1 MARPGGEG
9 PPQEPPLQDMLWA
22 FITMIYQA
30 NTDANALGAAQ
41 AQQTAEMMQFIA
53 QQSVQM
59 SSQMVQGFQSM
70 AANKGSGRAGELA
83 SHGYR
88 ALKPKK
94 DMTKIT
100 ADDARKLM
108 TEISSFEVDL
118 DELGIA
124 KFSEAAYRQLR
135 AMAEG
140 KAKDV
145 VDIETVH
152 GRGKELLDQLTWA
165 TNNHQ
170 HQYSRDDIGGK
181 LYDFLVGRL
190 EDSVRLNQTKRLTIA
205 EEIYA
210 EARMYEDTP
219 KEAEMF
225 LSRWRRSRYLMYKE
239 GLVNKPRME
248 LVERLSNQGAD
259 AESLQAVNHSLEVNE
274 RREMHVFLN
283 QRVSKSVYE
292 FIMSQ
297 SENEQARNIDDC
309 ISLIQK
315 YCEVK
320 ARVLDK
326 EKVAVKVLEG
336 GRRVVSMDG
345 VPYAI
350 DDPRIS
356 GAFQHLV
363 ADTTESEP
371 PRCSAPAVNVLG
383 RSVDG
388 RAEKQTAS
396 KASQGQGRDRI
407 NQKSRTPPAGVKP
420 CQLCHGFHE
429 DLRTCPNGIA
439 KQDPTYRYTPNARC
453 GQTVN
458 GHRCEGHGH
467 FGRHHRQQ
475 WTAENPGKEQ
485 VSQTG
490 RSLGQ
495 GLGRRGKYNGESVTK
510 RIIVLEDGTL
520 LVDGDIDQA
529 EYEETGDGDSS
540 PDNPVCVPICPKC
553 SPVIAASSGATEIAT
568 ADSSQGL
575 SSVRGQVSGMTAGQ
589 RRAVQWSAVG
599 LAGSPV
605 DALPPTRESS
615 GDSGLEPRPPGCSRL
630 ERYNGIGCLA
640 GTTGTTESATRSP
653 SSILRQSWECRCKI
667 EEREDALEQSA
678 RLLL

>member
-1 MARPGGEG
+1 MAWMGGGG
-9 PPQEPPLQDMLWA
+9 PPQDPTLQDMLGA
-22 FITMIYQA
+22 FMATISQA
-30 NTDANALGAAQ
+30 NMDANARGAIHAQ
-41 AQQTAEMMQFIA
+41 RTAEMMQFMA
-53 QQSVQM
+53 QQNAQM
-59 SSQMVQGFQSM
+59 SSQLAEGFQSM
-70 AANKGSGRAGELA
+70 AANQGSGGSGDSA

-108 TEISSFEVDL
+108 NEISNFVVDL
-118 DELGIA
+118 NELGIA

-210 EARMYEDTP
+210 EARMYDDTP
-219 KEAEMF
+219 KEAELF
-225 LSRWRRSRYLMYKE
+225 LSRWRRSRYLMHKE
-239 GLVNKPRME
+239 GLVNKSRRE
-248 LVERLSNQGAD
+248 LLEKLSRQGAD

-336 GRRVVSMDG
+336 G
-345 VPYAI
+345 P
-350 DDPRIS
+350 
-356 GAFQHLV
+356 
-363 ADTTESEP
+363 T
-371 PRCSAPAVNVLG
+371 
-383 RSVDG
+383 RS
-388 RAEKQTAS
+388 
-396 KASQGQGRDRI
+396 I
-407 NQKSRTPPAGVKP
+407 
-420 CQLCHGFHE
+420 HG
-429 DLRTCPNGIA
+429 
-439 KQDPTYRYTPNARC
+439 
-453 GQTVN
+453 
-458 GHRCEGHGH
+458 
-467 FGRHHRQQ
+467 
-475 WTAENPGKEQ
+475 W
-485 VSQTG
+485 S
-490 RSLGQ
+490 
-495 GLGRRGKYNGESVTK
+495 
-510 RIIVLEDGTL
+510 
-520 LVDGDIDQA
+520 
-529 EYEETGDGDSS
+529 
-540 PDNPVCVPICPKC
+540 PVC
-553 SPVIAASSGATEIAT
+553 
-568 ADSSQGL
+568 
-575 SSVRGQVSGMTAGQ
+575 
-589 RRAVQWSAVG
+589 
-599 LAGSPV
+599 
-605 DALPPTRESS
+605 
-615 GDSGLEPRPPGCSRL
+615 
-630 ERYNGIGCLA
+630 Y
-640 GTTGTTESATRSP
+640 
-653 SSILRQSWECRCKI
+653 
-667 EEREDALEQSA
+667 
-678 RLLL
+678 